1 MFTASPAGETGTIA
15 PQIVARMEVAQRE
28 KYLVLE
34 VTGQTVT
41 LLWKEHLLGKLGI
54 RLLKYHLFVFTVTF
68 YVLKCFV
75 QTCFLWHHQRRRFS
89 GLRSIPTV
97 SACIVQDVTSSNL
110 IQTCGEKPHTQ
121 SPRTSQ
127 NGRDRTDTG
136 RDEFF
141 ICEITERDTR
151 GPCYRINKVKM
162 RTAFF
167 SSWSIQAL
175 LPDGPHLTLGY
186 YANQRDLK
194 QLA

>member
-15 PQIVARMEVAQRE
+15 PQIVTRMEVAQRE
-28 KYLVLE
+28 KFLVLE
-34 VTGQTVT
+34 VTGQIVT

-54 RLLKYHLFVFTVTF
+54 GLLKYHLFVFTVTF

-75 QTCFLWHHQRRRFS
+75 QTCFLWHHKRRRFS

-97 SACIVQDVTSSNL
+97 SGCIVQDVTSSNL
-110 IQTCGEKPHTQ
+110 IQTSWEKPHTQ

-127 NGRDRTDTG
+127 NGWDRTDTG

-141 ICEITERDTR
+141 LCGMWI
-151 GPCYRINKVKM
+151 PCYRINKVRMK
-162 RTAFF
+162 TAFF
-167 SSWSIQAL
+167 STWNIQAL
-175 LPDGPHLTLGY
+175 LRDGPHLTLGY

>member
-1 MFTASPAGETGTIA
+1 
-15 PQIVARMEVAQRE
+15 MEVAQRE

-34 VTGQTVT
+34 VTGQTVS

-54 RLLKYHLFVFTVTF
+54 ELLKYHLFVFTVTF

-75 QTCFLWHHQRRRFS
+75 QTCFLWHHKRRRFS
-89 GLRSIPTV
+89 GLHSIPTV

-110 IQTCGEKPHTQ
+110 IQTCGEKPNTQ

-127 NGRDRTDTG
+127 NGWDRTDTG

-141 ICEITERDTR
+141 ICGITERDTR
-151 GPCYRINKVKM
+151 GPCYRIYKVRRK
-162 RTAFF
+162 TAFF

-175 LPDGPHLTLGY
+175 LRDGLHLTFGY
-186 YANQRDLK
+186 YANERDLK